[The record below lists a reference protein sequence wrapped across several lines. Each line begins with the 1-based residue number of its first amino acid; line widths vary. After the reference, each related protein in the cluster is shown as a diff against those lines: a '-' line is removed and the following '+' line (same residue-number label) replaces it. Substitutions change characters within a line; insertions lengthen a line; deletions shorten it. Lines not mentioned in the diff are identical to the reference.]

1 MSRSA
6 VIIVAAFVAAL
17 ASPAFADSHEAH
29 IAPIKKILPEIM
41 EAIVDEGLV
50 AALRGSNERR
60 KGMTQAQID
69 QLEAKWQKEIDESS
83 HPLVDS
89 VVENSLAERM
99 RKVVGDSGLV
109 ITEIGV
115 IDAQGLSIAQ
125 SSANSD
131 IWQGEEVKFT
141 KTYNVG
147 PEAIFIDEVEFDNS
161 TQSMQ
166 SQANFT
172 VKDPATGKA
181 IGAVTVGVNVDAL

>member
-6 VIIVAAFVAAL
+6 GIIVAAFVAVL
-17 ASPAFADSHEAH
+17 ASPAFADSQEAH
-29 IAPIKKILPEIM
+29 IAPIKKVLPEIM
-41 EAIVDEGLV
+41 ASIVDESLV
-50 AALRGSNERR
+50 RALRDSNEQR

-83 HPLVDS
+83 HPLIDS

-99 RKVVGDSGLV
+99 RKVIGDSGVV

-125 SSANSD
+125 SSPNSD

-147 PEAIFIDEVEFDNS
+147 PDAIFIDEVEFDSS

-172 VKDPATGKA
+172 VKDPDTGKA
-181 IGAVTVGVNVDAL
+181 IGAITIGINVDAL